1 MKVILTQHVERL
13 GQAGEVKKVA
23 TGYARNYLI
32 PKGLA
37 LVATPGSLKEWNAQ
51 QKVREVQEERLAE
64 QAGVLIE
71 RLSTL
76 VLSFEAKA
84 GPTGRLYGSV
94 TTGDIVEALERES
107 GISVDRRKILSD
119 PLREV
124 GEHTISVRLGPD
136 AVAEVRAIVRAEG
149 GADEVSAA
157 EDVSEAEDAS
167 GAEGASEAE
176 DGVESEEVEE
186 AEGTDELADDS
197 APQMDEPEVVAEE

>member
-107 GISVDRRKILSD
+107 GISVERRKILSD

-149 GADEVSAA
+149 A
-157 EDVSEAEDAS
+157 EDVSGAEDAS
-167 GAEGASEAE
+167 GAEGASEAD

>member
-136 AVAEVRAIVRAEG
+136 AVAEVRAIVRDEGAE
-149 GADEVSAA
+149 EVSAA
-157 EDVSEAEDAS
+157 EDVSGAEDAS
-167 GAEGASEAE
+167 EAD

-197 APQMDEPEVVAEE
+197 APQMDEPEVVAEA